1 MHPPHA
7 LILQH
12 INDTVKEPSKYTSVI
27 FPTQAVCIH
36 IYKHKVQIKL
46 SDGKPDLE
54 KYSSY
59 HLSDFLKK
67 MYLFVREKQREG
79 GRTEGEGERNSKQT
93 PH

>member
-12 INDTVKEPSKYTSVI
+12 TDYTVKEPSKYTSVI

-36 IYKHKVQIKL
+36 IYKHKVQMKL

-67 MYLFVREKQREG
+67 IYLFICERETERRGTHRGRGREKL
-79 GRTEGEGERNSKQT
+79 
-93 PH
+93 